1 MCRCLSPT
9 SEIRAE
15 IQLTSGHA
23 FWAKHRQGSA
33 TIDLKSIFDDYWSS
47 SKQEFVI
54 SSQWLC
60 SPTRPLILNK
70 EAQALFKLESII
82 ALWNYNS
89 PQALL
94 FVSLPLPIQVANDVR
109 IGEIS
114 PLVAP

>member
-9 SEIRAE
+9 SKIRAE

-33 TIDLKSIFDDYWSS
+33 TINLKSIFDDYWSS

-60 SPTRPLILNK
+60 SPTRPFLLNK
-70 EAQALFKLESII
+70 EAQASFKLEVGII

-94 FVSLPLPIQVANDVR
+94 FVSLQLPIQAANDMMS
-109 IGEIS
+109 G
-114 PLVAP
+114 